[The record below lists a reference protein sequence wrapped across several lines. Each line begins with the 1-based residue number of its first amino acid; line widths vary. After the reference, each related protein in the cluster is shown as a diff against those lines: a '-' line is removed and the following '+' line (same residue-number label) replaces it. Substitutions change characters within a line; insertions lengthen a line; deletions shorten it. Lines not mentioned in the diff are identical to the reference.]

1 MVKKEGCWVRRGVI
15 ATCCVKGP
23 LHLKATAASRG
34 ASTGGSAWLGSGF
47 SELWWRRPLE
57 AALGITPPL
66 LELDTALLCLGVSK
80 CPGLNVSVLP
90 RKPPCTVP
98 CGSACTISSSL
109 SRRRDCPHLEMRKQ
123 PRALGLKALRWAERR
138 GLAPAGAP
146 ACVSEP
152 GAECGRVGLSGPEA
166 V

>member
-66 LELDTALLCLGVSK
+66 LELDSTALLGCQQVPRTKCERAASK
-80 CPGLNVSVLP
+80 ASVH
-90 RKPPCTVP
+90 C
-98 CGSACTISSSL
+98 
-109 SRRRDCPHLEMRKQ
+109 
-123 PRALGLKALRWAERR
+123 ALRLRLHDFLLTFPE
-138 GLAPAGAP
+138 
-146 ACVSEP
+146 E
-152 GAECGRVGLSGPEA
+152 GLSSFRDAETTPSSGT
-166 V
+166 